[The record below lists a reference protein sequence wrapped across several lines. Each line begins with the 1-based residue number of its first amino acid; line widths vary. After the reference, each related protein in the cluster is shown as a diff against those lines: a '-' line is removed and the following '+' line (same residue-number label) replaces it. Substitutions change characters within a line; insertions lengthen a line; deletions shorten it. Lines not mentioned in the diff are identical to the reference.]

1 MLVFHGMDEP
11 QDSSEPQESEFRR
24 GVEVTCHS
32 AIFSIFG
39 EELTLL
45 LRERN
50 EGPFRFQ
57 WELPGVT
64 PTHRED
70 LVFAAVR
77 ASTPPLSLTP
87 TPHMQQVGAYGT
99 PNRDPRYQ
107 SVAIAYWGVTRQ
119 EDIQTESSS
128 LHPVPI
134 GSWASEEF
142 RFAFDHRLIANDALI
157 AFRQAMNSTSVATRL
172 CGAQFTMSELQRVY
186 EIIFDTKIAA
196 GNFHRKI
203 SNTPGFVTPTD
214 GQTQEPK
221 KKGRPAQHFES
232 TEIVTISPP
241 FQFRATPPE

>member
-1 MLVFHGMDEP
+1 MDEP
-11 QDSSEPQESEFRR
+11 KNTPEHQESEFSR

-32 AIFSIFG
+32 AIFSIIG

-64 PTHRED
+64 PTHAED
-70 LVFAAVR
+70 LATAALR
-77 ASTPPLSLTP
+77 AATPLLPIGSA
-87 TPHMQQVGAYGT
+87 PHLHQLGAYGA
-99 PNRDPRYQ
+99 PNRDPRHQ
-107 SVAIAYWGVTRQ
+107 SVAIVYWGVIRPT
-119 EDIQTESSS
+119 DIQAESSS

-134 GSWASEEF
+134 GTWTSEEF
-142 RFAFDHRLIANDALI
+142 RFAFDHRLIATEALT
-157 AFRQAMNSTSVATRL
+157 ALRQAMNNTSVATRL
-172 CGAQFTMSELQRVY
+172 CGAHFTMSELQHIY

-196 GNFHRKI
+196 GNFPRKI
-203 SNTPGFVTPTD
+203 SNTPGFTTPTD
-214 GQTQEPK
+214 GQTQEPN

-241 FQFRATPPE
+241 FQFQAKSTR

>member
-1 MLVFHGMDEP
+1 MDTP
-11 QDSSEPQESEFRR
+11 KDSPETQEQGASR

-32 AIFSIFG
+32 AIFSIVG

-64 PTHRED
+64 PTHAED
-70 LVFAAVR
+70 LATAALR
-77 ASTPPLSLTP
+77 AATPLLPIGSAQHLHQL
-87 TPHMQQVGAYGT
+87 GAYGA
-99 PNRDPRYQ
+99 PNRDPRHQ
-107 SVAIAYWGVTRQ
+107 SVAIVYWGVTRHTDTQ
-119 EDIQTESSS
+119 AESSS

-134 GSWASEEF
+134 GTWASEEF
-142 RFAFDHRLIANDALI
+142 RFAFDHRLIATEALT
-157 AFRQAMNSTSVATRL
+157 ALRQAMNNTSVATRL
-172 CGAQFTMSELQRVY
+172 CGAHFTMSELQQIY

-203 SNTPGFVTPTD
+203 SNTPGFIIPTD
-214 GQTQEPK
+214 QQIQEPN

-232 TEIVTISPP
+232 TRIVDVSPP
-241 FQFRATPPE
+241 FQFQTTPPQ

>member
-1 MLVFHGMDEP
+1 MDEP
-11 QDSSEPQESEFRR
+11 KNTPEHQESEFSR

-32 AIFSIFG
+32 AIFSIIG

-64 PTHRED
+64 PTHAED
-70 LVFAAVR
+70 VATAALR
-77 ASTPPLSLTP
+77 AATPLLPIDSA
-87 TPHMQQVGAYGT
+87 PHLQQLGAYGA
-99 PNRDPRYQ
+99 PNRDPRHQ
-107 SVAIAYWGVTRQ
+107 SVAIVYWGVIRHT
-119 EDIQTESSS
+119 DIQAESSS

-134 GSWASEEF
+134 GTWTSEEF
-142 RFAFDHRLIANDALI
+142 RFAFDHRLIATEALT
-157 AFRQAMNSTSVATRL
+157 ALRQAMNNTSVATRL
-172 CGAQFTMSELQRVY
+172 CGAHFTMSELQHIY

-203 SNTPGFVTPTD
+203 SNTPGFTTPSD
-214 GQTQEPK
+214 GQIQEPA

-232 TEIVTISPP
+232 NEIVIISPP
-241 FQFRATPPE
+241 FQFQAKSTR